1 MSVTSPSLLQRKS
14 DYLIGL
20 EHATIRDNII
30 FGSTSGFEEERYRA
44 VLEACA
50 LTKDLEMFDAG
61 DLTGK
66 DRDLALFWLASDYG
80 WFGRDWRERN
90 HTFWWPKGSS
100 CPCSSDLFT
109 SQGWC
114 TPCYYNRKP

>member
-1 MSVTSPSLLQRKS
+1 MSVTSISSLQRKP
-14 DYLIGL
+14 DYLTGL

-30 FGSTSGFEEERYRA
+30 FGSTSGFQEERYRA

-66 DRDLALFWLASDYG
+66 YRSITLFRMASDL
-80 WFGRDWRERN
+80 R
-90 HTFWWPKGSS
+90 PV
-100 CPCSSDLFT
+100 
-109 SQGWC
+109 
-114 TPCYYNRKP
+114 

>member
-1 MSVTSPSLLQRKS
+1 MSVTSLSSLQRKP
-14 DYLIGL
+14 DYLAGL

-30 FGSTSGFEEERYRA
+30 FGSTSGFEDSRYRA

-66 DRDLALFWLASDYG
+66 DRNVTLFRMASDLRMA
-80 WFGRDWRERN
+80 W
-90 HTFWWPKGSS
+90 
-100 CPCSSDLFT
+100 
-109 SQGWC
+109 
-114 TPCYYNRKP
+114 